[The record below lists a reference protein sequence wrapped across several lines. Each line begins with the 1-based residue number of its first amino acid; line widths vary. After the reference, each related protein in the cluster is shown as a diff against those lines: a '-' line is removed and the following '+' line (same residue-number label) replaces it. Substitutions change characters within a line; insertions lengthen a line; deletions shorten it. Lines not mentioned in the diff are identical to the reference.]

1 MGFCFWRENR
11 RLAILLSRKTKP
23 AAVRPNP
30 NTSAI
35 FLTFDSS
42 ANLIILS
49 FPFYKQLD
57 AMDCGPTCLQ
67 MIARHYGKA
76 FSLQF
81 LREKSFI
88 SREGVSMLGVS
99 DAAEGIGMRSLAVT
113 ATFEQLAEEIPLPC
127 IAHWQQRHFVVVYK
141 VKKNKVHVADPA
153 HGLLSYSR
161 QEFLS
166 SWLNIKDKGLEAGH
180 LLLLEPSPEFY
191 KNEDEKN
198 EKKGFGFLYGY
209 LAKYKKYLVQ
219 LFFGLLVGC
228 VLQLI
233 FPFLTQAIVDFGIGN
248 QNIGFIYLILIGQL
262 MLFFSRTAVE
272 FIRSWILLHIGTR
285 INISIIS
292 DFLIKLMK
300 LPMHF
305 FDSKMTGDI
314 LQRIQDHYRI
324 ENFLTSSTL
333 SILFSFVNLLVFGA
347 VLAVYSTKIFLVF
360 LVGSVFY
367 VAWVTFFLKK
377 RRDIDYK
384 RFDQLSKNQG
394 NIIQL
399 VQGMQE
405 IKLNNCEKQKRW
417 DWENLQAKL
426 FKISVKGMA
435 LNQYQQAG
443 ALFLNELKNIFIL
456 FLAAKSV
463 IEHSM
468 SLGEMLAVQ
477 YIIGQLNGPVDQL
490 IQFIQSAQDAKISI
504 ERLSEIHSKKNEEDE
519 SQVKATIFPEKRDIN
534 IRNLS
539 FRYEGPHSE
548 AVLNDLNIVIPQGK
562 VTAIVGMSGSGKT
575 TLVKLLL
582 KFYPPTSGEI
592 RLGDINLSNFSSS
605 LWRSKCGVVMQDG
618 FIFSDSIAKNIA
630 IGDDVID
637 KERLLNAVKIANIQ
651 GFIESL
657 PLGYNTEIG
666 NDGHGLSQG
675 QKQRILIARAVYKN
689 PEYIF
694 FDEAT
699 NALDSNN
706 ERVIMENLD
715 RFFEGRTVVVVAHR
729 LSTVKKA
736 DQILVLD
743 KGKIVEA
750 GTHKELSERRENY
763 FRLVKNQLELG
774 N

>member
-1 MGFCFWRENR
+1 
-11 RLAILLSRKTKP
+11 
-23 AAVRPNP
+23 
-30 NTSAI
+30 
-35 FLTFDSS
+35 
-42 ANLIILS
+42 
-49 FPFYKQLD
+49 
-57 AMDCGPTCLQ
+57 MDCGPACLQ
-67 MIARHYGKA
+67 MISMHYGKT

-88 SREGVSMLGVS
+88 SREGVSMLGIS
-99 DAAEGIGMRSLAVT
+99 DAAEGIGMRSLAVS
-113 ATFEQLAEEIPLPC
+113 ATWDQLTGEIPLPC

-141 VKKNKVHVADPA
+141 VKKNKVYVADPA
-153 HGLLSYSR
+153 HGLLTYSR
-161 QEFLS
+161 QEFLN
-166 SWLNIKDKGLEAGH
+166 SWLNTKDKGFETGH

-191 KNEDEKN
+191 KNKDERTG
-198 EKKGFGFLYGY
+198 KKSFGFLYSY

-219 LFFGLLVGC
+219 LLLGLLIGS

-248 QNIGFIYLILIGQL
+248 QDLGFIHLILLGQL

-300 LPMHF
+300 LPMGF

-324 ENFLTSSTL
+324 ESFLTSSTL
-333 SILFSFVNLLVFGA
+333 SILFSFVNLLIFGV

-360 LVGSVFY
+360 LLGSILY
-367 VAWVTFFLKK
+367 VAWVMFFLKK
-377 RRDIDYK
+377 RKDIDYK
-384 RFDQLSKNQG
+384 RFDQLSKNQS

-490 IQFIQSAQDAKISI
+490 IMFIQSAQDAKISL
-504 ERLSEIHSKKNEEDE
+504 ERLTEIHSKKNEEDE
-519 SQVKATIFPEKRDIN
+519 LEIKASVFPEKRDIH

-539 FRYEGPHSE
+539 FQYDGPNSE
-548 AVLNDLNIVIPQGK
+548 SVLNDLNIVIPQGK
-562 VTAIVGMSGSGKT
+562 ITAIVGMSGSGKT

-582 KFYPPTSGEI
+582 KFYPPSAGKI
-592 RLGDINLSNFSSS
+592 YLGDIDLSGFSSS

-630 IGDDVID
+630 VGDESID

-651 GFIESL
+651 TFIESL
-657 PLGYNTEIG
+657 PLGYNTNVG

-706 ERVIMENLD
+706 ERIIMENLD
-715 RFFEGRTVVVVAHR
+715 RFFQGRTVVVVAHR

-750 GTHKELSERRENY
+750 GTHQELTEKKMNY
-763 FRLVKNQLELG
+763 FQLVKNQLELG
-774 N
+774 T